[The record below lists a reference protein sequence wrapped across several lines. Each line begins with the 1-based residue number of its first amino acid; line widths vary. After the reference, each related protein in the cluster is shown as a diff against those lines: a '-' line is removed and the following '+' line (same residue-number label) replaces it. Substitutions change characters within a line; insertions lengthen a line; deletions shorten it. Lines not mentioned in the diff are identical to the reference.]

1 MMSDGTPRITST
13 SEGIQRKVTYQPSLA
28 QQESNLMLADSIED
42 LPLTIGIYRIT
53 YHYEDSQGN
62 VAEKVRTI
70 NVTAA

>member
-1 MMSDGTPRITST
+1 MNKKQIGGLIIAAGLFIAVGVSSVLTNTF
-13 SEGIQRKVTYQPSLA
+13 SER
-28 QQESNLMLADSIED
+28 MLADSMED